1 MQRKGDWKWKG
12 KGQRGNIMNSE
23 HYRDPTAETAER
35 HIREEER
42 KKELNQWCRILNE
55 LKSLAL
61 KSGIKIIA
69 EIKDARKR

>member
-1 MQRKGDWKWKG
+1 
-12 KGQRGNIMNSE
+12 MNSE

-42 KKELNQWCRILNE
+42 KKELNQWWRILNE